1 MTSSGPQVQAYF
13 KEYTDWSLVSF
24 LRFRKDADNFTGDKA
39 VEHFNYK
46 TTLEKIILSDDLNR
60 AKVLECLVNFEDEK
74 SSQLVNNFWTSITI
88 ESVKLLDYSLY
99 ALNKTIYEK
108 KEIHAI
114 ITDDTVTNIKRQY
127 KSDNK
132 NNSKRLRSGD
142 MSSNANKYEKAVTGI
157 YEVQEKDETLSN
169 PLCWGVIDFREEKV
183 HPWSNLNA
191 SSSTLLE
198 ALQSG
203 GVLSIQ
209 ELSKE
214 KRVRGMEGIQNLL
227 KNNIDDINL
236 QNLNIYDD
244 DTQYIGE
251 CLDVTGEAEKAL
263 FRVLETIN
271 SKNDIHAATTKRVLN
286 NFNNFISSS
295 NVEQF
300 WSSIRV

>member
-60 AKVLECLVNFEDEK
+60 AKVLECLVNFE
-74 SSQLVNNFWTSITI
+74 
-88 ESVKLLDYSLY
+88 LDYSLY

-142 MSSNANKYEKAVTGI
+142 MSSNANKYEKAATGI